1 MSDMSSALDTARAR
15 SGRALIAAAGALFL
29 TLALAV
35 HLGARPPGDAA
46 VLTEMHEWSRPTL
59 DSAMLLVTRAGGA
72 AVIVAMALAG
82 GAWLAFRRRW
92 LDAVFLVGAVGGAS
106 VVTAVLKRLVERN
119 RPDVFQWLTPESGYS
134 FPSGHATASMALAL
148 AVVTLTWN
156 RRGRWAIAVVAIGA
170 AVLVGASRIY
180 LGVHYPSDV
189 AAGWIVA
196 AGSIAGS
203 VVVRRGTP
211 RTTGAAASRS

>member
-1 MSDMSSALDTARAR
+1 MRDISSALDAARVR
-15 SGRALIAAAGALFL
+15 SGRALTGAAGALFL

-72 AVIVAMALAG
+72 GLIVAMILAG
-82 GAWLAFRRRW
+82 GAWLAFRRRL
-92 LDAVFLVGAVGGAS
+92 LDAIFLVGAVGGAS
-106 VVTAVLKRLVERN
+106 IVTAALKRLVERS
-119 RPDVFQWLTPESGYS
+119 RPDVFPWLTPESGYS

-148 AVVTLTWN
+148 AVVALTWN

-170 AVLVGASRIY
+170 AALVGASRVY

-196 AGSIAGS
+196 AATVAGGA
-203 VVVRRGTP
+203 VVRRRTP
-211 RTTGAAASRS
+211 RMTGAAASRG